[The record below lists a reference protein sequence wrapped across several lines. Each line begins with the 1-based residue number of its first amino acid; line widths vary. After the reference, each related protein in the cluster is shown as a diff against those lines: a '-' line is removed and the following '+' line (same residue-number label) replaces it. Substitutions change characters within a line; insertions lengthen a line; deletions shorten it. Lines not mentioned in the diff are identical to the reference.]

1 MINVKDKVFAAL
13 GDIDGLGYCS
23 DLYPGANADF
33 PAIQYTEEANNVLSA
48 TDSGEGRPVEQIA
61 YLRYRVDIWDK
72 GSTSQ
77 MAIAVDDALSP
88 LGLVRIECADV
99 PDPTGL
105 RHKQMRYECQ
115 IDVNDEMTY
124 WMNNQ

>member
-1 MINVKDKVFAAL
+1 MINVKEQVFAAL
-13 GDIDGLGYCS
+13 SAIEGVGYCS

-33 PAIQYTEEANNVLSA
+33 PAIQYTEEANNVETA
-48 TDSGEGRPVEQIA
+48 TDSGEGRPTEQIA
-61 YLRYRVDIWDK
+61 YLRYRVDIWNK
-72 GSTSQ
+72 ESTSQ

-88 LGLVRIECADV
+88 LGLVRIECADA

-105 RHKQMRYECQ
+105 RHKQMRYECL

-124 WMNNQ
+124 WRNNQ